1 MDGYIDRK
9 EKWVGERGTE
19 LCLIMGRSEGR
30 AVILG
35 STTVAVSSVNGG
47 RTGATRTL
55 QNKRNRSAQTETPG
69 DSWGRKESDT
79 LQGLN

>member
-9 EKWVGERGTE
+9 ERWVGERGTE
-19 LCLIMGRSEGR
+19 LCLIVGRREGR

-47 RTGATRTL
+47 KDEIATRTL
-55 QNKRNRSAQTETPG
+55 QNKRSGSAQTE
-69 DSWGRKESDT
+69 R
-79 LQGLN
+79 Q